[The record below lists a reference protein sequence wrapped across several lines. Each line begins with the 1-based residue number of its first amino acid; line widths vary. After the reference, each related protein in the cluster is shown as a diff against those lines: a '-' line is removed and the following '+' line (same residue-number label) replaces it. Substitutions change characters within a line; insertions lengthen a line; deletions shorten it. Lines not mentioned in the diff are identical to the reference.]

1 MMKVVIINGTNG
13 ETSRVN
19 GVQRYIEQRLPKVT
33 SIEVYKLP
41 AQALITVDGAHDEV
55 IAANAK
61 VAEAAAVIVL
71 TPVYQAAYS
80 GILKAYLD
88 LIPQKGLK
96 GKTVLPIAVGGS
108 SHHLLMIEYAL
119 KPVLSVLNAERI
131 LQGVYIID
139 RMIER
144 TEDGFE
150 IHEEAC
156 ARLDEQLKLLLT
168 ESTEG

>member
-1 MMKVVIINGTNG
+1 
-13 ETSRVN
+13 
-19 GVQRYIEQRLPKVT
+19 
-33 SIEVYKLP
+33 
-41 AQALITVDGAHDEV
+41 
-55 IAANAK
+55 
-61 VAEAAAVIVL
+61 
-71 TPVYQAAYS
+71 
-80 GILKAYLD
+80 
-88 LIPQKGLK
+88 
-96 GKTVLPIAVGGS
+96 
-108 SHHLLMIEYAL
+108 MIEYAL